1 MVSGNTNV
9 HFVSDQ
15 FSFVNLNFN
24 LKFDE
29 VR

>member
-1 MVSGNTNV
+1 MVSGNMIM

-29 VR
+29 IR